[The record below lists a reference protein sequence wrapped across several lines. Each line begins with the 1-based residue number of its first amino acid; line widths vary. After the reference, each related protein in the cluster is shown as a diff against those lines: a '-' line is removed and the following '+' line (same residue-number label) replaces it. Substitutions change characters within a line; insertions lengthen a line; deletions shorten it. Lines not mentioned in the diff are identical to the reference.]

1 MNLYTDDRFAE
12 NKISNNLVEIWVI
25 QPYHRFYE
33 GLNFKFLFN
42 RPRDLRGQTVVHKDH
57 NKMDPTC
64 SVLTRKITKN
74 SQTEKCFD
82 SFRPRS
88 AGIFNPILC
97 CLCNKP

>member
-12 NKISNNLVEIWVI
+12 NKISNNLVEIWAI
-25 QPYHRFYE
+25 QLSHRFYE

-42 RPRDLRGQTVVHKDH
+42 RPRDLRGQNVHKDH